1 MDSVFHDRLED
12 ILNKNRARL
21 EKQVYKKIIVPLSEQ
36 LTTIQAR
43 FPKHRL
49 WLDACVAS
57 TNCLYMS
64 PNLHKGRSVHVCDI
78 LEEAWVEK
86 HFPELLVMNDVL
98 LEIANQCGI
107 AFVVYPDQAYMG
119 ESAWVGYQRDLGE
132 KEE

>member
-1 MDSVFHDRLED
+1 MDSIFHYRLNCIID
-12 ILNKNRARL
+12 NNIVRL
-21 EKQVYKKIIVPLSEQ
+21 EKEIDRKIIEPFCKQ